1 MKTEYQFD
9 GGANIYEDETLTTRY
24 ECKEITEV
32 VGVCCNTLDEVETML
47 YNLCTM
53 FDGLIIEEV

>member
-1 MKTEYQFD
+1 MKTEKQFD

-32 VGVCCNTLDEVETML
+32 VGMCCNTLDEVETMMH
-47 YNLCTM
+47 NLRTM
-53 FDGLIIEEV
+53 VEQ